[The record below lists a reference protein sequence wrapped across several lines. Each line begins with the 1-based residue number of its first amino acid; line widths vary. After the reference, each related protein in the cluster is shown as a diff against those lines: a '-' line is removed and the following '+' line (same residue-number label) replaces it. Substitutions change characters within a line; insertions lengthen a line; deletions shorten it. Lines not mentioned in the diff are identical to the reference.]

1 MDYKSEKIYDINTEN
16 DPVRPELTEEFR
28 TSPGRE
34 VFGLKDD
41 NGELAAIICLAYT
54 KMVPKTVQELDT
66 FTHQFG
72 DVAIPYTVWSHVKG
86 AGKTIINRILEYAR
100 NSKNIKRVITL
111 SPLTETAKR
120 FHLKNGAKQLQVNE
134 MTQNF
139 EYNIENKML
148 EEQIEKIKEWFKL
161 DI

>member
-1 MDYKSEKIYDINTEN
+1 MLKLFSKKFIY
-16 DPVRPELTEEFR
+16 
-28 TSPGRE
+28 GW
-34 VFGLKDD
+34 
-41 NGELAAIICLAYT
+41 A
-54 KMVPKTVQELDT
+54 
-66 FTHQFG
+66 
-72 DVAIPYTVWSHVKG
+72 
-86 AGKTIINRILEYAR
+86 
-100 NSKNIKRVITL
+100 KNIKRVITL